1 MHQNWNDQ
9 QEKKVENFRVFE
21 LHSVVEF
28 VKNTNLWIIAS
39 SNFYIFSVLTVGL
52 NIWNQNKSLTFALQ
66 NKFINMKNGLIILLS
81 IFTLATLQAQK
92 NKLNLIVGTYTKS
105 CDSKGIYVYEFDSKT
120 GDFKLKNNTENIINP
135 SYLAISNDGKFV
147 YSVSE
152 NDKKSSVSAFAFNS
166 KSGKLDLMN
175 HQNPNGLNPCYIIN
189 DEVNVITANYS
200 SGNISVLGKNN
211 DGSIGEVKQVV
222 QHTGKGINA
231 MRQEAP
237 HAHMVCFSPDKKY
250 VLANDLGT
258 DNVYVYQYN
267 PNGGNEILKLKSR
280 MDVKSGSGPRHLI
293 FSKNGKQVYLLQEL
307 DGTIT
312 SFTYADGILNKVS
325 ETTVVASDFKGDI
338 SAADIHIS
346 PDGKFLYAT
355 NRGTANDISAFKI
368 SRNGKLKFVQKISTL
383 GKGPRNF
390 TIDPTGNFL
399 LVGHQYTNDIVIFKR
414 NKKTGLLTDTGKKI
428 ELCSPVCLVFTKI

>member
-1 MHQNWNDQ
+1 M
-9 QEKKVENFRVFE
+9 KKINSILLCIV
-21 LHSVVEF
+21 
-28 VKNTNLWIIAS
+28 
-39 SNFYIFSVLTVGL
+39 VLT
-52 NIWNQNKSLTFALQ
+52 
-66 NKFINMKNGLIILLS
+66 
-81 IFTLATLQAQK
+81 TLQAQK
-92 NKLNLIVGTYTKS
+92 NKLNLIVGTYTKP
-105 CDSKGIYVYEFDSKT
+105 CDSKGIYVYEFDSNT
-120 GDFKLKNNTENIINP
+120 GDFTLKSNTENILNP
-135 SYLAISNDGKFV
+135 SYLSVSNDNKFV

-152 NDKKSSVSAFAFNS
+152 NDKKSSVSAFGFNS
-166 KSGKLDLMN
+166 KSGKLDFMN

-189 DEVNVITANYS
+189 DEINVITANYS
-200 SGNISVLGKNN
+200 SGDISVLGKNS
-211 DGSIGEVKQVV
+211 DGSIGEVRQVV

-231 MRQEAP
+231 RRQEAP
-237 HAHMVCFSPDKKY
+237 HAHMVYFSPDKKY

-267 PNGGNEILKLKSR
+267 PKAGDAILQLKSK
-280 MDVKSGSGPRHLI
+280 MNVKPGSGPRHLT

-312 SFTYADGILNKVS
+312 SFSYADGILKKVS
-325 ETTVVASDFKGDI
+325 ETKVFASDFKGDI

-368 SRNGKLKFVQKISTL
+368 SRNGKLKFVQRTSTL

-414 NKKTGLLTDTGKKI
+414 NKKTGSLTDTGKKI

>member
-1 MHQNWNDQ
+1 
-9 QEKKVENFRVFE
+9 
-21 LHSVVEF
+21 
-28 VKNTNLWIIAS
+28 
-39 SNFYIFSVLTVGL
+39 
-52 NIWNQNKSLTFALQ
+52 
-66 NKFINMKNGLIILLS
+66 MKNVFILVS

-92 NKLNLIVGTYTKS
+92 NKLNLIVGTYTNS

-120 GDFKLKNNTENIINP
+120 GDYSLKNNTENIVNP
-135 SYLAISNDGKFV
+135 SYLTVSNDNKFV

-152 NDKKSSVSAFAFNS
+152 YNKKSSVNAFGFNS
-166 KSGKLDLMN
+166 KSGKLDFMN

-189 DEVNVITANYS
+189 DEINVITANYS
-200 SGNISVLGKNN
+200 SGDISVLGKNS

-231 MRQEAP
+231 RRQEAP
-237 HAHMVCFSPDKKY
+237 HVHMVYFSPDKKY
-250 VLANDLGT
+250 VIANDLGT
-258 DNVYVYQYN
+258 DKVYVYQYN
-267 PNGGNEILKLKSR
+267 PNSATDVLKIKSII
-280 MDVKSGSGPRHLI
+280 DVKPGSGPRHLT
-293 FSKNGKQVYLLQEL
+293 FSKNGKFVYVLQEL

-312 SFTYADGILNKVS
+312 SFSYTNGILKKVS
-325 ETTVVASDFKGDI
+325 ETTVVSPDFKGDI
-338 SAADIHIS
+338 GAADMHVS

-368 SRNGKLKFVQKISTL
+368 SKNGKLKFVQRISTL

-399 LVGHQYTNDIVIFKR
+399 LIGHQYTNDIMILKR
-414 NKKTGLLTDTGKKI
+414 NKKTGSLTDTGKKI